1 MLVRLPQTWTVNG
14 LSASDDVGVLQERI
28 ARKMG
33 LPRTAAWLTHRGRRL
48 ERGRTVSSYGLR
60 AGDTVHLAVR
70 GRGGGCASS
79 KVSDDDNLAAGTA
92 SVKSPRNSADAM
104 PRKEERGHV
113 MYTVRDQERPPST
126 QRLSS
131 ADARWDGAGFDD
143 WASEHA
149 VWIRVQVLR
158 DLEAGSRCIRTASDL
173 TPERDYLVGPSPDP
187 KLHLYAVCDFSV
199 TLTEPPADLSLGVAE
214 DPRRSVLQTLVVF
227 LKDAPGD
234 ALVYWHLLS
243 LLIRPPAS
251 DVPARLRMPSDLHRL
266 FAYYRIRTVVV
277 PNVPPNTLGIFRQ
290 GRIMA
295 YLTLAQF
302 CQRIVRPSEESPTFV
317 RDQLEEGLSPSK
329 FFDVPTLMRQCTFRR
344 HTKYTA
350 VGDMLARVLCA
361 MRPVKFDREGFLIFC
376 EEVQPPP
383 PASPPLPLGQRP

>member
-14 LSASDDVGVLQERI
+14 LFASDDVSVLQERI
-28 ARKMG
+28 ERKMG
-33 LPRTAAWLTHRGRRL
+33 VPHTAAWLSHRGRRL
-48 ERGRTVSSYGLR
+48 ERSRTVSSYGLR
-60 AGDTVHLAVR
+60 AGETVHLAVR
-70 GRGGGCASS
+70 GRGGGCGVSKPGATGSLEHRASTKS
-79 KVSDDDNLAAGTA
+79 SAG
-92 SVKSPRNSADAM
+92 K
-104 PRKEERGHV
+104 KERGHV

-126 QRLSS
+126 HRLSS

-214 DPRRSVLQTLVVF
+214 DPRRSVLQTLVAF
-227 LKDAPGD
+227 LKDVPGD

-251 DVPARLRMPSDLHRL
+251 DVPARRRMPSDLHRL

-277 PNVPPNTLGIFRQ
+277 PNVPPNTLGIFQQ

-329 FFDVPTLMRQCTFRR
+329 FFDVPTLMRQCTFRG
-344 HTKYTA
+344 HAEYTA
-350 VGDMLARVLCA
+350 VGDMLARVLRA

-376 EEVQPPP
+376 EEVRQHHWHHRL
-383 PASPPLPLGQRP
+383 ASW